1 MPEIVF
7 HSSAR
12 PTIGVELELQIL
24 DRESLGFKNVA
35 PDVLKAVTSDFNLKL
50 KEEFIESMI
59 EINTGICNDVK
70 EAEGDLRESLSYL
83 ERLLESF
90 DAVFYSASL
99 HPFEHGTDRNLTKK
113 ARYERIMN
121 DLQLVGRRFITQGMH
136 VHIGMESPELA
147 LRVNNTIRMY
157 LPLLLA
163 LSTSSP
169 YYAGEDTG
177 LFSYRTKLFEA
188 LPLAGLP
195 DSIEGWDEFV
205 RMAEL
210 LMAGGIIDSVK
221 DLWWDV
227 RPHPGFGTVEVR
239 ICDIP
244 GRFSEIVA
252 LVALIQALVVTVS
265 RIHVHPE
272 ARIQMQILRSNK
284 WQAARYGL
292 DGVFV
297 NPVAATRMPIREAV
311 KEMLELVSPRAAE
324 LGGLRY
330 LGVIYEILD
339 NGTGAHAQRRIY
351 SGSGDFRHMIA
362 EMRER
367 FYA

>member
-1 MPEIVF
+1 MPEIAF

-35 PDVLKAVTSDFNLKL
+35 PKVLKAVSPAFDLRL

-70 EAEGDLRESLSYL
+70 EAEGDLRESLTYL
-83 ERLLESF
+83 EELLEGF
-90 DAVFYSASL
+90 EAVFYSASL
-99 HPFEHGTDRNLTKK
+99 HPFEHGTGRNLTKK
-113 ARYERIMN
+113 ARYERIME

-136 VHIGMESPELA
+136 VHIGMDSPELA

-163 LSTSSP
+163 MSTSSP
-169 YYAGEDTG
+169 YYAGEDSG

-195 DSIEGWDEFV
+195 DSIDGWDEFI
-205 RMAEL
+205 RMANL
-210 LMAGGIIDSVK
+210 LVAGGIIDSVK

-244 GRFSEIVA
+244 SRFKEIIA

-265 RIHVHPE
+265 RIHIHPE

-297 NPVAATRMPIREAV
+297 NPVTATRMPIREAV
-311 KEMLELVSPRAAE
+311 KEMLELVIPQAEE
-324 LGGLRY
+324 LGGLQY
-330 LGVIYEILD
+330 LGVVYEILG
-339 NGTGAHAQRRIY
+339 NGTSAHAQRSIY
-351 SGSGDFRHMIA
+351 SNNGDFRELIA
-362 EMRER
+362 AMRER